1 MNATAGE
8 TIRDQRPP
16 TVRTS
21 IYVLV
26 ACACGISLITFGV
39 RSTFGLFTDPV
50 VDTHGWSRE
59 TFAVAL
65 AIQNLMWGVTQ
76 PFAGALVDRF
86 GPIRVLAIGGI
97 VYALGVGLMTVSA
110 SPISLHLTAGVL
122 VGVGMGG
129 ASFVT
134 VIGALG
140 QLVPESARTWT
151 LGIAT
156 AAGSLGQFLFAPL
169 GQAFIMGYGWQPA
182 AMLLAGCVGLTVLL
196 ALGIRGNLQQT
207 DRVSANSSALSLR
220 QVLTIALSHRS
231 YVYLLLG
238 FSVCG
243 FQLAFITIHLPPFLN
258 DLAVSPAVAGW
269 AIGLIGLANVVGAYA
284 AGGLGAT
291 YSNRG
296 LLAGIYFARSAAI
309 ALFLVVP
316 ISAVTVLLF
325 SVVMGLLWLSTVPL
339 TSALVALM
347 FGTRSMGML
356 FGLVFF
362 SHQVGAFFGVWLGG
376 MLFEMTASY
385 HIVWWL
391 TVALGVAAGIVHL
404 PIREE
409 RANEMPDEHLVR
421 S

>member
-8 TIRDQRPP
+8 TLRDQRPP

-21 IYVLV
+21 IVVLV

-39 RSTFGLFTDPV
+39 RSIFGLFTDPV
-50 VDTHGWSRE
+50 AETHGWSRE

-65 AIQNLMWGVTQ
+65 AIQNLLWGLSQ

-86 GPIRVLAIGGI
+86 GPIRVLATGAA
-97 VYALGVGLMTVSA
+97 VYALGVGLMAVSA
-110 SPISLHLTAGVL
+110 SPMGLHLTAGVL
-122 VGVGMGG
+122 VGLGMGG

-140 QLVPESARTWT
+140 QLVPESARTWA
-151 LGIAT
+151 LGMAT

-169 GQAFIMGYGWQPA
+169 GQAFILGYGWQHTA
-182 AMLLAGCVGLTVLL
+182 LLLAGCVGLTVLL
-196 ALGIRGNLQQT
+196 ALGIRGNLQRT
-207 DRVSANSSALSLR
+207 DGPGDNSPALSLG
-220 QVLTIALSHRS
+220 QVLTIALRHRS
-231 YVYLLLG
+231 YVFLLLG

-243 FQLAFITIHLPPFLN
+243 FQLAFITIHLPPYLN
-258 DLAVSPAVAGW
+258 DLAVSPSVAGW

-291 YSNRG
+291 LSNRG
-296 LLAGIYFARSAAI
+296 LLAGIYFARAAAI

-362 SHQVGAFFGVWLGG
+362 SHQVGSFFGVWLGG
-376 MLFEMTASY
+376 ALFEITASY
-385 HIVWWL
+385 DIVWWL
-391 TVALGVAAGIVHL
+391 TVALGVAAGIAHL

-409 RANEMPDEHLVR
+409 RATEMPDNQLVR